1 VSGSDTGTLAGSLT
15 LPSGPPQ
22 RVSARG
28 WGSHRSIGSAI
39 RAAAD
44 GGLVTVSPG
53 VYQESLVVERTV
65 MIMADPDG
73 GAVEIVSLGG
83 PALLVRTGAAS
94 VRGLAIRGRRS
105 HAAVAISGGTLALH
119 DCDVSGGGLTV
130 AGWAQAELTGC
141 RIHDSPSPGVQASGD
156 SRIRLSGC
164 VIEDIDDA
172 GIALDQSATAEL
184 TGCTIKRVRG
194 PGAHLADDVAA
205 KFVDCEIAETGGAG
219 AVVQGSAALILRAS
233 RLRDLAGD
241 GIRADGSSAWTTAP
255 ATGADEADESDQDEE
270 ADDPRAA
277 GGIGLVGC
285 TIVRAGGNGLV
296 TAGAAH
302 VVARRCRVREPAK
315 AGVLSIG
322 DSRLT
327 LLGCDIA
334 QSRSTGLVAQG
345 SAHLT
350 AAGCAVEQANA
361 NGVYIGDE
369 AAVRL
374 TDCAIR
380 ESGFTAV
387 HIGGDATVDL
397 LNCEISGTPEHG
409 VRTTGRS
416 LLQSTG
422 GAIGSAQMTA
432 LQIEGTSDATV
443 RRITIT
449 DAGVG
454 IRIQDTPHHPL
465 FEECTVTQTAQ
476 SGLEAGPAS
485 RPTVRDCTF
494 RHSGSAGL
502 FLDRDS
508 RPSIEG
514 CTISGAGGSGL
525 VVWTAST
532 ALIRSTIVG
541 QCRKN
546 GIYIA
551 PEATACLEDCD
562 VSGTDGPAIY
572 VGDAAAPTFRR
583 CAVHDVDQDLE
594 LAETAK
600 PVFDQC
606 VVSGVRIAMIPAAH
620 PAGPGRLAGAGARAG
635 AATDGD
641 LDADPAGVT
650 DPQEHLAALLAQLDK
665 LVGLRRAKQDV
676 GNLVNLMQ
684 MVKRRQEAGLAPPPL
699 SRHLVFAGNPG
710 TGKTTVARLYGQILA
725 ALGMLGTGH
734 LVEVDRGTLVGE
746 YVGHT
751 APKTQAAFRR
761 ALGGVLFIDEAYAL
775 VPDGRGNDFGQ
786 EAIATLVK
794 LMEDHRDEVV
804 VIVAGYPD
812 QMERFIGANPG
823 LASRFSRTLTFDD
836 YTSPELVEIVGHQ
849 ARAHQ
854 YELPDQTRAAL
865 AAFFDDAD
873 RGEGFGNGRFA
884 RKVFQEMTERHA
896 RRVADLFSGAVGTIT
911 ADQLSILIEDDLPA
925 LGGFE

>member
-1 VSGSDTGTLAGSLT
+1 VGGSDTGILAGAPA

-28 WGSHRSIGSAI
+28 WGAHRSIGSAI

-53 VYQESLVVERTV
+53 VYSESLVVERNVT
-65 MIMADPDG
+65 IMADPDG
-73 GAVEIVSLGG
+73 DAVEIVSPSG
-83 PALLVRTGAAS
+83 PALLVRAGTAI
-94 VRGLAIRGRRS
+94 VRGLAIRVVRS
-105 HAAVAISGGTLALH
+105 PAAVAITGGTLALY

-130 AGWAQAELTGC
+130 AGWAEAELTGC
-141 RIHDSPSPGVQASGD
+141 RIHGSPSPGAQASGD
-156 SRIRLSGC
+156 SRIRLFGC
-164 VIEDIDDA
+164 VIEDIEDA

-184 TGCTIKRVRG
+184 VGSTIKRVAG
-194 PGAHLADDVAA
+194 PGAHLADVVAA

-219 AVVQGSAALILRAS
+219 AVIEGAAALILRAS

-241 GIRADGSSAWTTAP
+241 GVRVDGSSAWATAP
-255 ATGADEADESDQDEE
+255 VAGADGADEADQDQE

-296 TAGAAH
+296 TAAAAQ
-302 VVARRCRVREPAK
+302 VVARRCQVREPSK
-315 AGVLSIG
+315 AGVLGAG

-327 LLGCDIA
+327 LLGCEIT
-334 QSRSTGLVAQG
+334 QSGSTGLVAQG

-350 AAGCAVEQANA
+350 AAGCTVAHASA
-361 NGVYIGDE
+361 NGVFIGDE

-374 TDCAIR
+374 TACSVT
-380 ESGFTAV
+380 ESAFTAV

-397 LNCEISGTPEHG
+397 LNCQISGTPEHG

-422 GAIGSAQMTA
+422 GAIGSVLMTG
-432 LQIEGTSDATV
+432 LQIEGSSDATV
-443 RRITIT
+443 RRTAITN
-449 DAGVG
+449 AGVG

-465 FEECTVTQTAQ
+465 LEECTVTQTAQ

-485 RPTVRDCTF
+485 APTVRDCTF
-494 RHSGSAGL
+494 SNSGSAGL
-502 FLDRDS
+502 FLDRES

-514 CTISGAGGSGL
+514 CTISDAGGSGL
-525 VVWTAST
+525 VVWTASA
-532 ALIRSTIVG
+532 ALIRSTVVS

-572 VGDAAAPTFRR
+572 IGESAAPTFRR

-594 LAETAK
+594 LAQTAK
-600 PVFDQC
+600 PVFDRC
-606 VVSGVRIAMIPAAH
+606 VVSEVRIAMIPAAH
-620 PAGPGRLAGAGARAG
+620 PAGRGRLAGAGARAG
-635 AATDGD
+635 TGTDEDQDGD
-641 LDADPAGVT
+641 PVGGAD
-650 DPQEHLAALLAQLDK
+650 QEAHLAGLLAQLAK

-684 MVKRRQEAGLAPPPL
+684 MVKRREEAGLAPPPL

-865 AAFFDDAD
+865 VAFFDAAD

-896 RRVADLFSGAVGTIT
+896 RRVAGLFSGAAGAIT
-911 ADQLSILIEDDLPA
+911 ADQLSILIEEDLPV